1 MKNDERDTA
10 ETAVKNAV
18 DAKVKYVLT
27 IIKMK
32 AAEFKAIIMEKVLNM
47 KAHIVAKY
55 HGRIHLNAEK
65 EVVNGPAIVKTDID
79 VAQAKGGINK
89 PASSKTYMYAA
100 EAVLESIMPTRP
112 NPPIRFKPASESK
125 PGMEAESETESED
138 DEYDMLEGIEDV

>member
-32 AAEFKAIIMEKVLNM
+32 AAEVKAIIMEKVLNM

-100 EAVLESIMPTRP
+100 EADTGINDANWTKSSHTIQAC
-112 NPPIRFKPASESK
+112 IRIQTWN
-125 PGMEAESETESED
+125 G
-138 DEYDMLEGIEDV
+138 G